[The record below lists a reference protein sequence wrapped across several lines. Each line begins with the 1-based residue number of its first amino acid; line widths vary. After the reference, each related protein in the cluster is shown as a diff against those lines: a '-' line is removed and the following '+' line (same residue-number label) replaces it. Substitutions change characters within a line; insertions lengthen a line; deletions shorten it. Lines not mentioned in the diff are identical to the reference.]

1 MKRINTLLLLVIA
14 LTACS
19 SQPKEMVEREDVKIE
34 YKPITLNVPRSPA
47 HCSVSTQMS
56 YVQRNNI
63 VAVDLVVAANEDQA
77 CQVSHGEFTMKVEF
91 DRKGEERQSLE
102 FEEVWSRAQNEIL
115 SFELGYEIGFDTT
128 LRSVK
133 KIRSRCWCDN
143 AADF

>member
-1 MKRINTLLLLVIA
+1 MKRINALLSLVIT

-47 HCSVSTQMS
+47 HCSVGTQMS

-63 VAVDLVVAANEDQA
+63 VAVDFVIAANEDQT

-115 SFELGYEIGFDTT
+115 SFELEYEIGFDTT